1 MLDFGAGELVVIGV
15 VALVAIGPKE
25 LPGVLRTVGQVVG
38 RMRRMASDFQSQ
50 FNDALRD
57 AELAEAR
64 KAIEDIHSQAASLHS
79 VPVTEHSDIPVG
91 ETGGSPGSTESA
103 INDPVSVR
111 VEHHNSDAVVPGT
124 PKSVDQV
131 SVADSV
137 ERTSEAVVPEQS
149 GLPML
154 DNHAVAVVEKE
165 DVSSKIKT
173 SSSKPKATDDVV

>member
-64 KAIEDIHSQAASLHS
+64 NAIEDIHSQAASLQS

-91 ETGGSPGSTESA
+91 EFGGSPGSTASA
-103 INDPVSVR
+103 INDPVPVR
-111 VEHHNSDAVVPGT
+111 VEHHNNDAIIPIT
-124 PKSVDQV
+124 PKSEDQV
-131 SVADSV
+131 SVVGSV
-137 ERTSEAVVPEQS
+137 ERTSEALVSTQS
-149 GLPML
+149 GLPIL
-154 DNHAVAVVEKE
+154 DNQVAAVLEKE
-165 DVSSKIKT
+165 DASSKIKT